1 MQRRVRRRRDLHRI
15 RTRERE
21 KQRQAQE
28 NQEAQKEEL
37 GKGAALPESEKKSGF
52 KQEVLF
58 LLLKVMTIA
67 VMFLLVFTFLFGI
80 SRNTDASMDPSI
92 KDGDLVIFDRLD
104 QTYIKSDVLVLK
116 FQGQVQARRVIAV
129 AGDVVDIT
137 EDGLMINGS
146 LQQERGITEKT
157 FRYDTGVQFPMTIP
171 EGEVFVLGDAREHS
185 TDSRVYGS
193 IKVKDTLGKVMTI
206 IRRRGI

>member
-1 MQRRVRRRRDLHRI
+1 MQGR
-15 RTRERE
+15 
-21 KQRQAQE
+21 
-28 NQEAQKEEL
+28 L
-37 GKGAALPESEKKSGF
+37 GKRQQVYQSDIKEQEGNGLPPARQRKSTF
-52 KQEVLF
+52 RQDLLF

-67 VMFLLVFTFLFGI
+67 LLFILVFTFLFGI

-104 QTYIKSDVLVLK
+104 KTYVKSDVLVLK
-116 FQGQVQARRVIAV
+116 FQGQVEARRVLAV
-129 AGDVVDIT
+129 AGDEVDISP
-137 EDGLMINGS
+137 DGGLIINGS
-146 LQQERGITEKT
+146 LQQEKEIREKT
-157 FRYDTGVQFPMTIP
+157 FRYDTGVEFPLKIP

-193 IKVKDTLGKVMTI
+193 VKISNTLGKVMTI